1 MSVRD
6 NLLFPLAR
14 LARLDRHRR
23 VNETM
28 ERLNLQEAA
37 PQRPH
42 AVSGVDNMRATVARA
57 LIGEPKL
64 LLADE
69 PAGGLDLA
77 LRAEWHKL
85 LRMVRDESSVPVLL
99 ASRDLDTC
107 FELANN
113 MFLLNAGRILQV
125 GPPRSVLDQPV
136 SVEAARLL
144 GIRNLFPAEIVALD
158 PGRNTA
164 GSSSRISSWPVPI
177 CPAACAA
184 IGSGCAWNRA
194 NCARPRRMAPSRP
207 QTRCPPAWNAPARC
221 RAPCAWN
228 LPAALWPKSPAMNSS
243 RGRIIKTGWW
253 SFRRKPCGC
262 LDAPEILRRIRGA
275 GRRGA
280 RPYLRRTNLGLRMA
294 LYGLKLLELDD
305 PLGRHRKR
313 LVTFIEIDRCA
324 TDAIPVV
331 TGCRL
336 GKRALKF
343 RDFGKVAATFCDLE
357 ADRAVRVVA
366 LGALQTARP
375 RNVSGDRRQKRATDA
390 RLSRTARRG
399 PVLR

>member
-1 MSVRD
+1 MIQVRMAAHGVDIEYQAGAGITALFGAAGAGKTVILDAIAGFLTPAAGRIMLDDEILFDAASRVNLPPRRRHCGYVARQWALFPHMSVRD

-23 VNETM
+23 VNETI
-28 ERLNLQEAA
+28 ERFNLQEAA

-158 PGRNTA
+158 PGRNTSRLKLENFELA
-164 GSSSRISSWPVPI
+164 GPYLPGRLRGDRVWLCVEPGQLRAAPQDGAK
-177 CPAACAA
+177 PAANQVSARLE
-184 IGSGCAWNRA
+184 RA
-194 NCARPRRMAPSRP
+194 CEMP
-207 QTRCPPAWNAPARC
+207 
-221 RAPCAWN
+221 
-228 LPAALWPKSPAMNSS
+228 
-243 RGRIIKTGWW
+243 
-253 SFRRKPCGC
+253 
-262 LDAPEILRRIRGA
+262 
-275 GRRGA
+275 
-280 RPYLRRTNLGLRMA
+280 
-294 LYGLKLLELDD
+294 
-305 PLGRHRKR
+305 
-313 LVTFIEIDRCA
+313 
-324 TDAIPVV
+324 
-331 TGCRL
+331 
-336 GKRALKF
+336 
-343 RDFGKVAATFCDLE
+343 
-357 ADRAVRVVA
+357 RAVRLEFAGGIVA
-366 LGALQTARP
+366 EIARHEFEPRKDNKDWLVEFPPQALRVLGCP
-375 RNVSGDRRQKRATDA
+375 
-390 RLSRTARRG
+390 
-399 PVLR
+399 

>member
-1 MSVRD
+1 MAAHGVDIEYQAGAGITALFGAAGAGKTVILDAIAGFLTPAAGRIMLDDEILFDAASRVNLPPRRRHCGYVARQWALFPHMSVRD

-23 VNETM
+23 VNETI
-28 ERLNLQEAA
+28 ERFNLQEAA

-158 PGRNTA
+158 PGRNTSRLKLENFELA
-164 GSSSRISSWPVPI
+164 GPYLPGRLRGDRVWLCVEPGQLRAAPQDGAK
-177 CPAACAA
+177 PAANQVSARLE
-184 IGSGCAWNRA
+184 RA
-194 NCARPRRMAPSRP
+194 CEMP
-207 QTRCPPAWNAPARC
+207 
-221 RAPCAWN
+221 
-228 LPAALWPKSPAMNSS
+228 
-243 RGRIIKTGWW
+243 
-253 SFRRKPCGC
+253 
-262 LDAPEILRRIRGA
+262 
-275 GRRGA
+275 
-280 RPYLRRTNLGLRMA
+280 
-294 LYGLKLLELDD
+294 
-305 PLGRHRKR
+305 
-313 LVTFIEIDRCA
+313 
-324 TDAIPVV
+324 
-331 TGCRL
+331 
-336 GKRALKF
+336 
-343 RDFGKVAATFCDLE
+343 
-357 ADRAVRVVA
+357 RAVRLEFAGGIVA
-366 LGALQTARP
+366 EIARHEFEPRKDNKDWLVEFPPQALRVLGCP
-375 RNVSGDRRQKRATDA
+375 
-390 RLSRTARRG
+390 
-399 PVLR
+399 